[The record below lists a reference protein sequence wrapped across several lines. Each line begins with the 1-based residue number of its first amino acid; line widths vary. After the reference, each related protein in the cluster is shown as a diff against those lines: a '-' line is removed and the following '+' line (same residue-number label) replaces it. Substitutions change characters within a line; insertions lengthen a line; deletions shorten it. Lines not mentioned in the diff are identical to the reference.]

1 MIYYIK
7 QKIKIKSMKNIN
19 KKIYAFIPIIAT
31 AIIII
36 ISIYKNLTKEN
47 YIRKTIIISDT
58 ILNIT
63 AQTSEKKMNSLV
75 DSITNEINRIDNI
88 INPYNQKSEIAIIN
102 KKSLEGI
109 KEIEISKE
117 LSRIFETGL
126 KYSRLNPSFD
136 ISVRGLI
143 ELWGFGIKENQTVPS
158 QSEINEALKNIDY
171 SKLSIITNED
181 KIFLKLEKNLTFDFG
196 AYGKGYIITKLVEIF
211 KSENIENYLID
222 YGGDTYANGVNRK
235 DESWVIAIRN
245 PIENTEENSEKYLAL
260 IKSTNYAIVTSG
272 DYERYFTENGTN
284 YHHIIDAKTGY
295 PAYNSI
301 SATIVHTNSEE
312 ADALSTIA
320 FLMGTNFFTNE
331 NFKYKEAYILTPEEE
346 LFIFTNDNF

>member
-1 MIYYIK
+1 
-7 QKIKIKSMKNIN
+7 MKNIN
-19 KKIYAFIPIIAT
+19 KKIYALIPIIAI
-31 AIIII
+31 AFIII
-36 ISIYKNLTKEN
+36 ISIYRNQTKED
-47 YIRKTIIISDT
+47 YIRKAIIISDT

-63 AQTSEKKMNSLV
+63 AQTSEKKMNNIADL
-75 DSITNEINRIDNI
+75 ITNEINRIDNI

-102 KKSLEGI
+102 KKSFEGI

-158 QSEINEALKNIDY
+158 QLEINEALKNIDY
-171 SKLSIITNED
+171 SKLNIITNED

-196 AYGKGYIITKLVEIF
+196 AYGKGYIITKLIEIF
-211 KSENIENYLID
+211 KNENIENYLID

-235 DESWVIAIRN
+235 GEAWVIAIRN
-245 PIENTEENSEKYLAL
+245 PIENAEENSEKYLAL

-295 PAYNSI
+295 PSYNSI
-301 SATIVHTNSEE
+301 SATIVHTNCEE

-346 LFIFTNDNF
+346 LFIFTNENF

>member
-1 MIYYIK
+1 
-7 QKIKIKSMKNIN
+7 MKNIN
-19 KKIYAFIPIIAT
+19 KKFYAFIPIIAI
-31 AIIII
+31 AFIII
-36 ISIYKNLTKEN
+36 ISIYRNQTKE
-47 YIRKTIIISDT
+47 YYMRKTIIISGT

-63 AQTSEKKMNSLV
+63 AQASEKKMNSLV
-75 DSITNEINRIDNI
+75 DLITNEINRIDNI

-117 LSRIFETGL
+117 LSLIFETGL

-136 ISVRGLI
+136 ITVRGLI

-158 QSEINEALKNIDY
+158 QSEINEALENIDY
-171 SKLSIITNED
+171 SKLNIITNED

-196 AYGKGYIITKLVEIF
+196 AYGKGYIITKLIEIF

-235 DESWVIAIRN
+235 GEAWVIAIRN
-245 PIENTEENSEKYLAL
+245 PIENAEENSEKYLAL

-295 PAYNSI
+295 PSYNSI
-301 SATIVHTNSEE
+301 SATIVHTNCEE

-346 LFIFTNDNF
+346 LFIFTNENF

>member
-1 MIYYIK
+1 
-7 QKIKIKSMKNIN
+7 MKNIN
-19 KKIYAFIPIIAT
+19 KKIYAFIPIIAV
-31 AIIII
+31 AFIII
-36 ISIYKNLTKEN
+36 ISIYKNITKEN

-63 AQTSEKKMNSLV
+63 AQTSEKKMNNLA
-75 DSITNEINRIDNI
+75 DLITNEINRIDNI

-126 KYSRLNPSFD
+126 KYSRINPSFD

-158 QSEINEALKNIDY
+158 QLEINESLKNIDY
-171 SKLSIITNED
+171 SKLNIITNED

-196 AYGKGYIITKLVEIF
+196 AYGKGYIITKLIEIF
-211 KSENIENYLID
+211 KNENIENYLID

-235 DESWVIAIRN
+235 GEAWVIAIRN
-245 PIENTEENSEKYLAL
+245 PIENAEENSEKYLAL

-295 PAYNSI
+295 PSYNSI
-301 SATIVHTNSEE
+301 SATIVHTNCEE

-320 FLMGTNFFTNE
+320 FLIGTNFFTNE
-331 NFKYKEAYILTPEEE
+331 NFKYKEAYILTHEEE

>member
-1 MIYYIK
+1 
-7 QKIKIKSMKNIN
+7 MKNIN
-19 KKIYAFIPIIAT
+19 KKIYALIPIIAT
-31 AIIII
+31 AFIII
-36 ISIYKNLTKEN
+36 ISIFKNFTKES

-63 AQTSEKKMNSLV
+63 AQTSEKKMNNLV
-75 DSITNEINRIDNI
+75 DLITNEINRIDNI

-136 ISVRGLI
+136 ITIRGLI

-158 QSEINEALKNIDY
+158 QLEINEALENIDY
-171 SKLSIITNED
+171 SKLNIITNEN

-196 AYGKGYIITKLVEIF
+196 AYGKGYIITKLIEIF
-211 KSENIENYLID
+211 KNENIENYLID

-235 DESWVIAIRN
+235 GEAWIIAIRN
-245 PIENTEENSEKYLAL
+245 PIENAEENSEKYLAL

-295 PAYNSI
+295 PSYNSI
-301 SATIVHTNSEE
+301 SATIVHANCEE

-331 NFKYKEAYILTPEEE
+331 NFKYKEAYILTPEDE

>member
-1 MIYYIK
+1 
-7 QKIKIKSMKNIN
+7 MKNIN
-19 KKIYAFIPIIAT
+19 KKIYAFIPIIAI
-31 AIIII
+31 AFIII
-36 ISIYKNLTKEN
+36 ISIYKNITKED
-47 YIRKTIIISDT
+47 YIRKTIIISGT

-63 AQTSEKKMNSLV
+63 AQTSEKKINSLV
-75 DSITNEINRIDNI
+75 DLITNEINRIDNI
-88 INPYNQKSEIAIIN
+88 INPYNHKSEIAIIN

-126 KYSRLNPSFD
+126 KYSRINPSFD
-136 ISVRGLI
+136 ISVRRLI

-158 QSEINEALKNIDY
+158 QLEINEALKNIDY
-171 SKLSIITNED
+171 SKLNIITNED

-196 AYGKGYIITKLVEIF
+196 AYGKGYIITKLIEIF
-211 KSENIENYLID
+211 KNENIENYLID
-222 YGGDTYANGVNRK
+222 YGGDTYANGLNRK
-235 DESWVIAIRN
+235 GEAWVIAIRN

-295 PAYNSI
+295 PSYNSI
-301 SATIVHTNSEE
+301 SATIVHTNCEE

>member
-1 MIYYIK
+1 
-7 QKIKIKSMKNIN
+7 MKNI
-19 KKIYAFIPIIAT
+19 KKKFYALIPIIAI
-31 AIIII
+31 ALIII
-36 ISIYKNLTKEN
+36 ISIYKNTKESSEEN

-63 AQTSEKKMNSLV
+63 AKISEEKMNSLT
-75 DSITNEINRIDNI
+75 DLITNEINRIDNI

-143 ELWGFGIKENQTVPS
+143 ELWGFGIKENQTVPTAK
-158 QSEINEALKNIDY
+158 EINEALDNIDY
-171 SKLSIITNED
+171 SKLNIITNED
-181 KIFLKLEKNLTFDFG
+181 KIFLKLEKSLTFDFG
-196 AYGKGYIITKLVEIF
+196 AYGKGYIITKLIEIF
-211 KSENIENYLID
+211 KNENIENYLID

-235 DESWVIAIRN
+235 GEAWVIAIRN
-245 PIENTEENSEKYLAL
+245 PIENLEENSEKYLAL

-284 YHHIIDAKTGY
+284 YHHIIDAKTGI
-295 PAYNSI
+295 PSYNSI

-331 NFKYKEAYILTPEEE
+331 NFKYKEAYILTPENE

>member
-1 MIYYIK
+1 
-7 QKIKIKSMKNIN
+7 MKNI
-19 KKIYAFIPIIAT
+19 KKKFYALIPIIAI
-31 AIIII
+31 AFIII
-36 ISIYKNLTKEN
+36 ISIYKKTKESTEEN

-63 AQTSEKKMNSLV
+63 AKISEEKMNSLT
-75 DSITNEINRIDNI
+75 DLITNEISRIDNI
-88 INPYNQKSEIAIIN
+88 INPYNQESEIAIIN

-136 ISVRGLI
+136 ITVRGLI
-143 ELWGFGIKENQTVPS
+143 ELWGFGIKENQTVPTAK
-158 QSEINEALKNIDY
+158 EINEALENIDY
-171 SKLSIITNED
+171 SKLNIITNED
-181 KIFLKLEKNLTFDFG
+181 KIFLKLEKSLTFDFG
-196 AYGKGYIITKLVEIF
+196 AYGKGYIITKLIEIF
-211 KSENIENYLID
+211 KNENIENYLID

-235 DESWVIAIRN
+235 GEAWVIAIRN
-245 PIENTEENSEKYLAL
+245 PIENLEENSERYLAL
-260 IKSTNYAIVTSG
+260 IKLTNYAIVTSG

-295 PAYNSI
+295 PSYNSI

-331 NFKYKEAYILTPEEE
+331 NFKYKEAYILTPENE

>member
-1 MIYYIK
+1 
-7 QKIKIKSMKNIN
+7 MKNI
-19 KKIYAFIPIIAT
+19 KEKFYALIPIIAI
-31 AIIII
+31 AFIII
-36 ISIYKNLTKEN
+36 ISIYKKTKESFEEN

-63 AQTSEKKMNSLV
+63 AKISEKKMNSLT
-75 DSITNEINRIDNI
+75 DLITNEINRIDNI
-88 INPYNQKSEIAIIN
+88 INPYNQKSEIAIVN

-143 ELWGFGIKENQTVPS
+143 ELWGFGIKENQTVPTAK
-158 QSEINEALKNIDY
+158 EIKEALENIDY
-171 SKLSIITNED
+171 SKLNIITNED
-181 KIFLKLEKNLTFDFG
+181 KIFLKLERSLTFDFG
-196 AYGKGYIITKLVEIF
+196 AYGKGYIITKLIEIF
-211 KSENIENYLID
+211 RNENIENYLID

-235 DESWVIAIRN
+235 GEAWVIAIRN
-245 PIENTEENSEKYLAL
+245 PIENLEENSEKYLAL

-295 PAYNSI
+295 PSYNSI

-331 NFKYKEAYILTPEEE
+331 NFKYKEAYILTPENE

>member
-1 MIYYIK
+1 
-7 QKIKIKSMKNIN
+7 MKNI
-19 KKIYAFIPIIAT
+19 KKKFYVLIPIIAI
-31 AIIII
+31 AFIII
-36 ISIYKNLTKEN
+36 ISIYKKTKESSEEN

-63 AQTSEKKMNSLV
+63 AKISEEKMNSLT
-75 DSITNEINRIDNI
+75 DLITNEINRIDNI

-102 KKSLEGI
+102 KKSSEGI

-117 LSRIFETGL
+117 LSRIFGTGL

-143 ELWGFGIKENQTVPS
+143 ELWGFGIKENQTVPTAK
-158 QSEINEALKNIDY
+158 EINEALENIDY
-171 SKLSIITNED
+171 SKLNIITNED
-181 KIFLKLEKNLTFDFG
+181 KIFLKLEKSLTFDFG
-196 AYGKGYIITKLVEIF
+196 AYGKGYIITKLIEIF

-235 DESWVIAIRN
+235 GEAWVIAIRN
-245 PIENTEENSEKYLAL
+245 PIENLEENSERYLAL

-295 PAYNSI
+295 PSYNSI

-331 NFKYKEAYILTPEEE
+331 NFKYKEAYILTPENE

>member
-1 MIYYIK
+1 
-7 QKIKIKSMKNIN
+7 MKNIN

-63 AQTSEKKMNSLV
+63 AQTSEKKMNNLV
-75 DSITNEINRIDNI
+75 GLITNEINRIDYI
-88 INPYNQKSEIAIIN
+88 INPYNQKSEIAIVN

-196 AYGKGYIITKLVEIF
+196 AYGKGYIITKLIEIF

-235 DESWVIAIRN
+235 NEDWVIAIRN

-284 YHHIIDAKTGY
+284 YYHIIDAKTGY
-295 PAYNSI
+295 PSYNSI

>member
-1 MIYYIK
+1 
-7 QKIKIKSMKNIN
+7 MKNI
-19 KKIYAFIPIIAT
+19 KKKFYAFIPIIAI
-31 AIIII
+31 ALIII
-36 ISIYKNLTKEN
+36 ISIYKKTKESSEEN

-63 AQTSEKKMNSLV
+63 AKISEEKMNSLT
-75 DSITNEINRIDNI
+75 DLITNEINRIDNI
-88 INPYNQKSEIAIIN
+88 INPYNQKSEIAIVN

-143 ELWGFGIKENQTVPS
+143 ELWGFGIKENQTVPTAK
-158 QSEINEALKNIDY
+158 EINEALENIDY
-171 SKLSIITNED
+171 SKLNIITNED
-181 KIFLKLEKNLTFDFG
+181 KIFLKLEKSLTFDFG
-196 AYGKGYIITKLVEIF
+196 AYGKGYIITKLIEIF
-211 KSENIENYLID
+211 KNENIENYLID

-235 DESWVIAIRN
+235 GEAWVIAIRN
-245 PIENTEENSEKYLAL
+245 PIENLEENSEKYLAL

-295 PAYNSI
+295 PSYNSI

-331 NFKYKEAYILTPEEE
+331 NFKYKEAYILTPENE

>member
-1 MIYYIK
+1 
-7 QKIKIKSMKNIN
+7 MKNIN
-19 KKIYAFIPIIAT
+19 KKFYAFIPIIAI
-31 AIIII
+31 AFIII
-36 ISIYKNLTKEN
+36 ISIYRNQTKE
-47 YIRKTIIISDT
+47 YYMRKTIIISGT

-63 AQTSEKKMNSLV
+63 AQASEKKMNNLV
-75 DSITNEINRIDNI
+75 DLITNEINRIDNI
-88 INPYNQKSEIAIIN
+88 INPYNQKSEIATIN

-136 ISVRGLI
+136 ITIRGLI

-158 QSEINEALKNIDY
+158 QSKINEALENIDY
-171 SKLSIITNED
+171 SKLNIITNED

-196 AYGKGYIITKLVEIF
+196 AYGKGYIITKLIEIF
-211 KSENIENYLID
+211 KNENIENYLID

-235 DESWVIAIRN
+235 GEAWVIAIRN
-245 PIENTEENSEKYLAL
+245 PIENAEENSEKYLAL

-295 PAYNSI
+295 PSYNSI
-301 SATIVHTNSEE
+301 SATIVHTNCEE

>member
-75 DSITNEINRIDNI
+75 DLITNEINRIDNI

-126 KYSRLNPSFD
+126 KYSCLNPSFD

-196 AYGKGYIITKLVEIF
+196 AYGKGYIITKLIEIF

-235 DESWVIAIRN
+235 NEAWVIAIRN

-295 PAYNSI
+295 PSYNSI

-331 NFKYKEAYILTPEEE
+331 NFKYKEAYILTPENE
-346 LFIFTNDNF
+346 LFIFTNENF

>member
-1 MIYYIK
+1 
-7 QKIKIKSMKNIN
+7 MKNI
-19 KKIYAFIPIIAT
+19 KKKFYALIPIIAI
-31 AIIII
+31 AFIII
-36 ISIYKNLTKEN
+36 ISIYKKTKESFEEN

-63 AQTSEKKMNSLV
+63 AKISEKKMNSLT
-75 DSITNEINRIDNI
+75 DLITNEINRIDNI
-88 INPYNQKSEIAIIN
+88 INPYNQKSEIAIVN

-143 ELWGFGIKENQTVPS
+143 ELWGFGIKENQTVPTAK
-158 QSEINEALKNIDY
+158 EINEALDNIDY
-171 SKLSIITNED
+171 SKLNIITNED
-181 KIFLKLEKNLTFDFG
+181 KIFLKLERSLTFDFG
-196 AYGKGYIITKLVEIF
+196 AYGKGYIITKLIEIF
-211 KSENIENYLID
+211 KNENIENYLID

-235 DESWVIAIRN
+235 GEAWVIAIRN
-245 PIENTEENSEKYLAL
+245 PIENLEENSEKYLAL

-295 PAYNSI
+295 PSYNSI

-331 NFKYKEAYILTPEEE
+331 NFKYKEAYILTPENE

>member
-331 NFKYKEAYILTPEEE
+331 NFKYKEAYILTPENE

>member
-75 DSITNEINRIDNI
+75 DLITNEINRIDNI

-196 AYGKGYIITKLVEIF
+196 AYGKGYIITKLIEIF

-295 PAYNSI
+295 PSYNSI

-331 NFKYKEAYILTPEEE
+331 NFKYKEAYILTPENE
-346 LFIFTNDNF
+346 LFIFTNENF

>member
-1 MIYYIK
+1 
-7 QKIKIKSMKNIN
+7 MKNIN
-19 KKIYAFIPIIAT
+19 KKIYAFIPIIAI
-31 AIIII
+31 AFIII
-36 ISIYKNLTKEN
+36 ISIYRNQTKED
-47 YIRKTIIISDT
+47 YMRKTIIISDT

-63 AQTSEKKMNSLV
+63 AQTSEKKMNNLV
-75 DSITNEINRIDNI
+75 DLITNEINRIDNI

-158 QSEINEALKNIDY
+158 QLEINEALENIDY
-171 SKLSIITNED
+171 SKLNIITNED

-196 AYGKGYIITKLVEIF
+196 AYGKGYIITKLIEIF
-211 KSENIENYLID
+211 KNENIENYLID

-235 DESWVIAIRN
+235 GEAWVIAIRN
-245 PIENTEENSEKYLAL
+245 PIENAEENSEKYLAL

-295 PAYNSI
+295 PSYNSI
-301 SATIVHTNSEE
+301 SATIVHINCEE

-331 NFKYKEAYILTPEEE
+331 NFKYKEAYILTPEDE
-346 LFIFTNDNF
+346 LFIFTNENF

>member
-1 MIYYIK
+1 
-7 QKIKIKSMKNIN
+7 MKNI
-19 KKIYAFIPIIAT
+19 KKKFYALIPIIAI
-31 AIIII
+31 ALIII
-36 ISIYKNLTKEN
+36 ISIYKKTKESSEEN

-63 AQTSEKKMNSLV
+63 AEISEKKMNSLT
-75 DSITNEINRIDNI
+75 DLITNEISRIDDI

-143 ELWGFGIKENQTVPS
+143 ELWGFGIKENQTVPTAKK
-158 QSEINEALKNIDY
+158 INEALENIDY
-171 SKLSIITNED
+171 SKLNIITNED
-181 KIFLKLEKNLTFDFG
+181 KIFLKLEKSLTFDFG
-196 AYGKGYIITKLVEIF
+196 AYGKGYIITKLIQIF
-211 KSENIENYLID
+211 KNENIENYLID
-222 YGGDTYANGVNRK
+222 YGGDTYANGVNQK
-235 DESWVIAIRN
+235 GEAWVIAIRN
-245 PIENTEENSEKYLAL
+245 PIENLEENSEKYLAL

-295 PAYNSI
+295 PSYNSI

-331 NFKYKEAYILTPEEE
+331 NFKYKEAYILTPENE

>member
-1 MIYYIK
+1 
-7 QKIKIKSMKNIN
+7 MKNIN
-19 KKIYAFIPIIAT
+19 KKFYAFIPIIA
-31 AIIII
+31 ISFIII
-36 ISIYKNLTKEN
+36 ISIYKNITKED

-63 AQTSEKKMNSLV
+63 AQTSEKKMNNLV
-75 DSITNEINRIDNI
+75 DLITNEINRIDNI

-158 QSEINEALKNIDY
+158 QSEINETLKNIDY
-171 SKLSIITNED
+171 SKLNIITNED

-196 AYGKGYIITKLVEIF
+196 AYGKGYIITKLIEIF

-235 DESWVIAIRN
+235 GEAWVIAIRN
-245 PIENTEENSEKYLAL
+245 PIENAKENSEKYLAL

-295 PAYNSI
+295 PSYNSI
-301 SATIVHTNSEE
+301 SATIVHTNCEE

-346 LFIFTNDNF
+346 LFIFTNENF

>member
-1 MIYYIK
+1 
-7 QKIKIKSMKNIN
+7 MKNIN
-19 KKIYAFIPIIAT
+19 KKIYAFIPIIAI
-31 AIIII
+31 AFIII
-36 ISIYKNLTKEN
+36 ISIYRNQTKES

-63 AQTSEKKMNSLV
+63 AQTSEKKINSLV
-75 DSITNEINRIDNI
+75 DLITNEINRIDNI

-158 QSEINEALKNIDY
+158 QLEINEALENIDY
-171 SKLSIITNED
+171 SKLNIITNEN

-196 AYGKGYIITKLVEIF
+196 AYGKGYIITKLIEIF
-211 KSENIENYLID
+211 KNENIENYLID

-235 DESWVIAIRN
+235 GDAWVIAIRN
-245 PIENTEENSEKYLAL
+245 PIENAEENSEKYLAL

-295 PAYNSI
+295 PSYNSI
-301 SATIVHTNSEE
+301 SATIVHTNCEE

-320 FLMGTNFFTNE
+320 FLMGTNFFTNK
-331 NFKYKEAYILTPEEE
+331 NFKYKESYILTPEEE

>member
-1 MIYYIK
+1 
-7 QKIKIKSMKNIN
+7 MKNI
-19 KKIYAFIPIIAT
+19 KKKFYALIPIIAI
-31 AIIII
+31 ALIII
-36 ISIYKNLTKEN
+36 ISIYKKTKESSEEN

-63 AQTSEKKMNSLV
+63 AKISEKKMNSLT
-75 DSITNEINRIDNI
+75 DLITNEINRIDNI
-88 INPYNQKSEIAIIN
+88 INPYNQESEIAIIN

-136 ISVRGLI
+136 ITVRGLI
-143 ELWGFGIKENQTVPS
+143 ELWGFGIKENQTVPTAK
-158 QSEINEALKNIDY
+158 EINEALENIDY
-171 SKLSIITNED
+171 SKLNIITNED
-181 KIFLKLEKNLTFDFG
+181 KIFLKLEKSLTFDFG
-196 AYGKGYIITKLVEIF
+196 AYGKGYIITKLIEIF
-211 KSENIENYLID
+211 KNENIENYLID

-235 DESWVIAIRN
+235 GEAWVIAIRN
-245 PIENTEENSEKYLAL
+245 PIENLEENSEKYLAL
-260 IKSTNYAIVTSG
+260 IKSTNCAIVTSG

-295 PAYNSI
+295 PSYNSI

-331 NFKYKEAYILTPEEE
+331 NFKYKEAYILTPENE

>member
-1 MIYYIK
+1 
-7 QKIKIKSMKNIN
+7 MKNI
-19 KKIYAFIPIIAT
+19 KKNFYAFIPIIAI
-31 AIIII
+31 AFIII
-36 ISIYKNLTKEN
+36 ISIYKKTKESSEEN
-47 YIRKTIIISDT
+47 YFRKTIIISDT

-63 AQTSEKKMNSLV
+63 AEISEEKMNSLT
-75 DSITNEINRIDNI
+75 DLITNEINRIDNI

-136 ISVRGLI
+136 ISIRGLI
-143 ELWGFGIKENQTVPS
+143 ELWGFGIKENQTVPTAK
-158 QSEINEALKNIDY
+158 EINEALENIDY
-171 SKLSIITNED
+171 SKLNIITNED
-181 KIFLKLEKNLTFDFG
+181 KIFLKLEKSLTFDFG
-196 AYGKGYIITKLVEIF
+196 AYGKGYIITKLIEIF
-211 KSENIENYLID
+211 KNENIENYLID

-235 DESWVIAIRN
+235 GEAWVIAIRN
-245 PIENTEENSEKYLAL
+245 PIENLEENSERYLAL

-295 PAYNSI
+295 PSYNSI

-331 NFKYKEAYILTPEEE
+331 NFKYKEAYILTPENE

>member
-1 MIYYIK
+1 
-7 QKIKIKSMKNIN
+7 MKNI
-19 KKIYAFIPIIAT
+19 KKKFYALIPIIAI
-31 AIIII
+31 AFIII
-36 ISIYKNLTKEN
+36 ISIYKKTKESTEEN

-63 AQTSEKKMNSLV
+63 AKISEEKMNSLT
-75 DSITNEINRIDNI
+75 DLITNEISRIDNI
-88 INPYNQKSEIAIIN
+88 INPYNQESEIAIIN

-136 ISVRGLI
+136 ITVRRLI
-143 ELWGFGIKENQTVPS
+143 ELWGFGIKENQTVPTAK
-158 QSEINEALKNIDY
+158 EINEALENIDY
-171 SKLSIITNED
+171 SKLNIITNED
-181 KIFLKLEKNLTFDFG
+181 KIFLKLEKSLTFDFG
-196 AYGKGYIITKLVEIF
+196 AYGKGYIITKLIEIF
-211 KSENIENYLID
+211 KNENIENYLID

-235 DESWVIAIRN
+235 GEAWVIAIRN
-245 PIENTEENSEKYLAL
+245 PIENLEENSERYLAL
-260 IKSTNYAIVTSG
+260 IKLTNYAIVTSG

-295 PAYNSI
+295 PSYNSI

-331 NFKYKEAYILTPEEE
+331 NFKYKEAYILTPENE

>member
-1 MIYYIK
+1 
-7 QKIKIKSMKNIN
+7 MKNI
-19 KKIYAFIPIIAT
+19 KKKNYALIPIIAI
-31 AIIII
+31 AFIII
-36 ISIYKNLTKEN
+36 ISIYKKTKESTEEN

-63 AQTSEKKMNSLV
+63 AQTSEKKMNNLT
-75 DSITNEINRIDNI
+75 DLITNEINRIDNI
-88 INPYNQKSEIAIIN
+88 INPYNQKSEIAIVN

-136 ISVRGLI
+136 ITVRGLI
-143 ELWGFGIKENQTVPS
+143 ELWGFGIKENQTVPTAK
-158 QSEINEALKNIDY
+158 EIGEALENIDY
-171 SKLSIITNED
+171 SKLNIITNED
-181 KIFLKLEKNLTFDFG
+181 KIFLKLKKNLTFDFG
-196 AYGKGYIITKLVEIF
+196 AYGKGYIITKLIEIF
-211 KSENIENYLID
+211 KSENIENFLID

-235 DESWVIAIRN
+235 GEAWVIAIRN
-245 PIENTEENSEKYLAL
+245 PIENLEENSEKFLAL

-295 PAYNSI
+295 PSYNSI

-331 NFKYKEAYILTPEEE
+331 NFKYKEAYILTPENE
-346 LFIFTNDNF
+346 LFIVTNNDF

>member
-1 MIYYIK
+1 
-7 QKIKIKSMKNIN
+7 MKNIN
-19 KKIYAFIPIIAT
+19 KKFYAFIPIIAI
-31 AIIII
+31 AFIII
-36 ISIYKNLTKEN
+36 ISIYRNQTKEN

-63 AQTSEKKMNSLV
+63 AQTSEKKMNNLV
-75 DSITNEINRIDNI
+75 DLITNEINRIDNI

-158 QSEINEALKNIDY
+158 QLEINEALENIDY
-171 SKLSIITNED
+171 SKLNIITNED

-196 AYGKGYIITKLVEIF
+196 AYGKGYIITKLIEIF
-211 KSENIENYLID
+211 KNENIENYLID

-235 DESWVIAIRN
+235 GEAWVIAIRN
-245 PIENTEENSEKYLAL
+245 PIENAEENSEKYLAL

-295 PAYNSI
+295 PSYNSI

>member
-1 MIYYIK
+1 
-7 QKIKIKSMKNIN
+7 MKNIN
-19 KKIYAFIPIIAT
+19 KKFYAFIPIIAI
-31 AIIII
+31 AFIII
-36 ISIYKNLTKEN
+36 ISIYKNQTKED
-47 YIRKTIIISDT
+47 YIRKTIIISGT

-63 AQTSEKKMNSLV
+63 AQTSEKKMNNLV
-75 DSITNEINRIDNI
+75 DLITNEINRIDNI

-102 KKSLEGI
+102 KKSLEGV

-136 ISVRGLI
+136 ITIRGLI

-158 QSEINEALKNIDY
+158 QLEINEALENIDY
-171 SKLSIITNED
+171 SKLNIITNED

-196 AYGKGYIITKLVEIF
+196 AYGKGYIITKLIEIF
-211 KSENIENYLID
+211 KNENIENYLID

-235 DESWVIAIRN
+235 GEAWVIAIRN
-245 PIENTEENSEKYLAL
+245 PIENAEENSEKYLAL

-295 PAYNSI
+295 PSYNSI

-331 NFKYKEAYILTPEEE
+331 NFKYKEAYILTPEGE

>member
-1 MIYYIK
+1 
-7 QKIKIKSMKNIN
+7 MKNIN
-19 KKIYAFIPIIAT
+19 KKIYAFIPIIAI
-31 AIIII
+31 AFIII
-36 ISIYKNLTKEN
+36 ISIYKNFTKEI

-63 AQTSEKKMNSLV
+63 AQTSEKKMNNLANL
-75 DSITNEINRIDNI
+75 ITNEINRIDNI

-158 QSEINEALKNIDY
+158 QSKINEALENIDY
-171 SKLSIITNED
+171 SKLNIITNED

-196 AYGKGYIITKLVEIF
+196 AYGKGYIITKLIEIF
-211 KSENIENYLID
+211 KNENIENYLID

-235 DESWVIAIRN
+235 GEAWVIAIRN
-245 PIENTEENSEKYLAL
+245 PIENAEENSEKYLAL

-295 PAYNSI
+295 PSYNSI

-346 LFIFTNDNF
+346 LFIFTNENF

>member
-1 MIYYIK
+1 
-7 QKIKIKSMKNIN
+7 MKNIN

-75 DSITNEINRIDNI
+75 DLITNEINRIDNI

-196 AYGKGYIITKLVEIF
+196 AYGKGYIITKLIEIF

-235 DESWVIAIRN
+235 NEDWVIAIRN

-295 PAYNSI
+295 PSYNSI

>member
-1 MIYYIK
+1 
-7 QKIKIKSMKNIN
+7 MKNI
-19 KKIYAFIPIIAT
+19 KKKFYALIPIIAI
-31 AIIII
+31 ALIII
-36 ISIYKNLTKEN
+36 ISIYKKTKESSEEN

-63 AQTSEKKMNSLV
+63 AKISEKKMNSLT
-75 DSITNEINRIDNI
+75 DLITNEISRIDNI
-88 INPYNQKSEIAIIN
+88 INPYNQKSEIAIVN

-136 ISVRGLI
+136 ITVRGLI
-143 ELWGFGIKENQTVPS
+143 ELWGFGIKENQTVPTAK
-158 QSEINEALKNIDY
+158 EINKALENIDY
-171 SKLSIITNED
+171 SKLNIITNED
-181 KIFLKLEKNLTFDFG
+181 KIFLKLEKSLTFDFG
-196 AYGKGYIITKLVEIF
+196 AYGKGYIITKLIEIF
-211 KSENIENYLID
+211 KNENIENFLID

-235 DESWVIAIRN
+235 GEAWVIAIRN
-245 PIENTEENSEKYLAL
+245 PIENLENSEKYLAL

-295 PAYNSI
+295 PSYNSI

-331 NFKYKEAYILTPEEE
+331 NFKYKEAYILTPENE

>member
-1 MIYYIK
+1 
-7 QKIKIKSMKNIN
+7 MKNI
-19 KKIYAFIPIIAT
+19 KKKFYALIPIIAI
-31 AIIII
+31 AFIII
-36 ISIYKNLTKEN
+36 ISIYKKTKEIHEEN

-63 AQTSEKKMNSLV
+63 AKISEEKMNSLT
-75 DSITNEINRIDNI
+75 DLITNEINRIDNI
-88 INPYNQKSEIAIIN
+88 INPYNQKSEIAIVN

-143 ELWGFGIKENQTVPS
+143 ELWGFGIKENQTVPTAK
-158 QSEINEALKNIDY
+158 EINEALDNIDY
-171 SKLSIITNED
+171 SKLNIITNED
-181 KIFLKLEKNLTFDFG
+181 KIFLKLERSLTFDFG
-196 AYGKGYIITKLVEIF
+196 AYGKGYIITKLIEIF
-211 KSENIENYLID
+211 KNENIENYLID

-235 DESWVIAIRN
+235 GEAWVIAIRN
-245 PIENTEENSEKYLAL
+245 PIENLEENSEKYLAL

-295 PAYNSI
+295 PSYNSI

-331 NFKYKEAYILTPEEE
+331 NFKYKEAYILTPENE

>member
-1 MIYYIK
+1 
-7 QKIKIKSMKNIN
+7 MKNI
-19 KKIYAFIPIIAT
+19 KKKFYALIPIIAV
-31 AIIII
+31 ALIII
-36 ISIYKNLTKEN
+36 ISIYKKTKESSEEN

-63 AQTSEKKMNSLV
+63 AEISEKKMNSLT
-75 DSITNEINRIDNI
+75 DLITNEISRIDNI

-143 ELWGFGIKENQTVPS
+143 ELWGFGIKENQTVPTAK
-158 QSEINEALKNIDY
+158 EINEALDNIDY
-171 SKLSIITNED
+171 SKLNIITNED
-181 KIFLKLEKNLTFDFG
+181 KIFLKLEKSLTFDFG
-196 AYGKGYIITKLVEIF
+196 SYGKGYIITKLIEIF
-211 KSENIENYLID
+211 KNENIENYLID

-235 DESWVIAIRN
+235 VEAWVIAIRN
-245 PIENTEENSEKYLAL
+245 PIENLEENSEKYLAL

-295 PAYNSI
+295 PSYNSV

-331 NFKYKEAYILTPEEE
+331 NFKYKEAYILTPENE

>member
-1 MIYYIK
+1 
-7 QKIKIKSMKNIN
+7 MKNIN
-19 KKIYAFIPIIAT
+19 KKIYALIPIIAI
-31 AIIII
+31 AFIII
-36 ISIYKNLTKEN
+36 ISIYRNQTKED

-63 AQTSEKKMNSLV
+63 AQTSEKKMNNLV
-75 DSITNEINRIDNI
+75 NLITNEINRIDNI

-102 KKSLEGI
+102 KKSFEGI

-117 LSRIFETGL
+117 LSRIFEMGL

-136 ISVRGLI
+136 ISIRGLI

-158 QSEINEALKNIDY
+158 QLEINEALKNIDY
-171 SKLSIITNED
+171 SKLNIITNED

-196 AYGKGYIITKLVEIF
+196 AYGKGYIITKLIEIF
-211 KSENIENYLID
+211 KNENIENYLID
-222 YGGDTYANGVNRK
+222 YGGDTYANGLNRK
-235 DESWVIAIRN
+235 GEAWVIAIRN
-245 PIENTEENSEKYLAL
+245 PIENAEENSEKYLAL

-295 PAYNSI
+295 PSYNSI

-346 LFIFTNDNF
+346 LFIFTNENF

>member
-1 MIYYIK
+1 
-7 QKIKIKSMKNIN
+7 MKNIN
-19 KKIYAFIPIIAT
+19 KKFYAFIPIIAV
-31 AIIII
+31 ALIII
-36 ISIYKNLTKEN
+36 ISIYKNINKESSEKN
-47 YIRKTIIISDT
+47 YKRKTIIISDT

-63 AQTSEKKMNSLV
+63 AQTSEKKMNNLIGL
-75 DSITNEINRIDNI
+75 ITNEINRIDNI

-102 KKSLEGI
+102 KKSLDGI

-136 ISVRGLI
+136 ITVRGLM
-143 ELWGFGIKENQTVPS
+143 ELWGFGIKENQTVPT
-158 QSEINEALKNIDY
+158 QEEIDKALNNIDF
-171 SKLSIITNED
+171 SKLNIITNEN

-196 AYGKGYIITKLVEIF
+196 AYGKGYIITKLIEIF
-211 KSENIENYLID
+211 KNEKIENYLID
-222 YGGDTYANGVNRK
+222 YGGDTYANGVNGK
-235 DESWVIAIRN
+235 GEDWVIAIRN
-245 PIENTEENSEKYLAL
+245 PIENADGYLAL
-260 IKSTNYAIVTSG
+260 IKATNYAIVTSG

-295 PAYNSI
+295 PSYNSV

-331 NFKYKEAYILTPEEE
+331 NFKYKESYILTPENE
-346 LFIFTNDNF
+346 LFILTNENF

>member
-1 MIYYIK
+1 
-7 QKIKIKSMKNIN
+7 MKNI
-19 KKIYAFIPIIAT
+19 KKKFYALIPIIAI
-31 AIIII
+31 AVIII
-36 ISIYKNLTKEN
+36 ISIYKKTKESTEEN

-63 AQTSEKKMNSLV
+63 AKISEEKMNSLT
-75 DSITNEINRIDNI
+75 DLITNEINRIDNI

-102 KKSLEGI
+102 KKSLGGI

-143 ELWGFGIKENQTVPS
+143 ELWGFGIKENQTVPTAK
-158 QSEINEALKNIDY
+158 EINEALENIDY
-171 SKLSIITNED
+171 SKLNIITNED
-181 KIFLKLEKNLTFDFG
+181 KIFLKLEKSLTFDFG
-196 AYGKGYIITKLVEIF
+196 AYGKGYIITKLIEIF
-211 KSENIENYLID
+211 KNENIENYLID

-235 DESWVIAIRN
+235 GEAWVIAIRN
-245 PIENTEENSEKYLAL
+245 PIENLEENSEKYLAL

-295 PAYNSI
+295 PSYNSI

-331 NFKYKEAYILTPEEE
+331 NFKYKEAYILTPENE
-346 LFIFTNDNF
+346 LFIFTNNDF